1 MTDSDYSSWA
11 VGWSAFA
18 GTVLIVG
25 GIFQAMTG
33 LVAIVDDNIY
43 LAGQEYVFEL
53 STTSW
58 GWSQLIWG
66 LLVVF
71 AGIGIFSGH
80 VVGRTI
86 GVIAAIVTALINF
99 AWLPYYPIWGIIMIG
114 ISFAVIWA
122 LTVHGRD
129 IAGG

>member
-1 MTDSDYSSWA
+1 VTDSNYSSWA

-25 GIFQAMTG
+25 GIFQAMAG
-33 LVAIVDDNIY
+33 LVAIVDENVY
-43 LAGQEYVFEL
+43 VVGQEYVFEL

-58 GWSQLIWG
+58 GWTHLIWG

-80 VVGRTI
+80 AVGRTI
-86 GVIAAIVTALINF
+86 GVIAAIITALINF
-99 AWLPYYPIWGIIMIG
+99 AWLPYYPIWGGIMIAV
-114 ISFAVIWA
+114 SFAVIWA